1 MYGYMYA
8 RQRGRRQPHD
18 VAPLLR
24 GDQETRHLKLVR
36 LIVDGLGVYHQ
47 RDPEA
52 RVLLDAEQL
61 VEAAGLAAGVG
72 RADPGGKGAARRA
85 EGFDEPA
92 GRSTISNPSADESC
106 VSSLEAAVFGE
117 YVALPCVDL

>member
-1 MYGYMYA
+1 M
-8 RQRGRRQPHD
+8 GRRQPHD
-18 VAPLLR
+18 IAPLLR
-24 GDQETRHLKLVR
+24 GDQETRHLELIR
-36 LIVDGLGVYHQ
+36 LTVDGLGVYHQ

-72 RADPGGKGAARRA
+72 RADPRGKGAARRA

-92 GRSTISNPSADESC
+92 DRSIEISRRNMRQSFFERW
-106 VSSLEAAVFGE
+106 LRT
-117 YVALPCVDL
+117 